1 MGKIG
6 NFNFINIT
14 GGRLAGNQ
22 PVVNLID
29 RQGVDGKGFR
39 IEASKSKEITVQ
51 TKEKCTS
58 IEIANDRD
66 ENYAQLIGTA
76 VDVTD
81 DMGKMTNNVLI
92 LDVGV
97 NSVRQV
103 VGSSDIHCKAIV
115 EAVWRLIVMNP
126 EDLFGGTL
134 P

>member
-115 EAVWRLIVMNP
+115 EA
-126 EDLFGGTL
+126 FKSG
-134 P
+134 